1 MGATTDM
8 TELTRDREQ
17 GMSRQMIVGN
27 WKMNGTRQAAQALVA
42 SLVDR
47 LPQGSADVVICPPF
61 TQLAPVADL
70 LAGSVIGLGA
80 QDCHQAVSG
89 AYTGDVSAPMLA
101 DLGVS
106 YVILGHSE
114 RRQGHA
120 ELDETVREKAVAAIA
135 AGLVPVICI
144 GETAEQRDAGQ
155 HEDVLGWQIEGS
167 LPAGFSGVLAYEP
180 VWAIGSGRAA
190 TEEQIAQTMA
200 FLRAELLRQFGETG
214 KAVKILYG
222 GSVNAGNAPS
232 ILSIPEVAGA
242 LVGGASLDADAF
254 LSIVGAASAS

>member
-1 MGATTDM
+1 
-8 TELTRDREQ
+8 
-17 GMSRQMIVGN
+17 MSRQMIVGN

-70 LAGSVIGLGA
+70 LAGSAIGLGA

-200 FLRAELLRQFGETG
+200 FLRAELIRQFGETG